1 MTIHIEYLV
10 HFRRSGSLLTRFCA
24 VVVSGAFFFSL
35 ALPPDLEGESPPVIL
50 AFGDS
55 LTAGFGVAGPENYPS
70 RLQVI
75 LKEKGYPHRVVNAG
89 VSGDTTAGGVRRI
102 AWLMKQNPRIVV
114 LALGANDGLRGLSI
128 GEMYSNLKQIIE
140 ICRERGAKVLL
151 AGMKVPPNYGEEYSQ
166 EFADVYVKLS
176 QEFELRLLP
185 FILEGVAAR
194 REYTQADGIHP
205 LGPGYEIV
213 AATVWKHLEP
223 MLTAA
228 SSSK

>member
-1 MTIHIEYLV
+1 MKNHNTC
-10 HFRRSGSLLTRFCA
+10 FSFSFPARFCA
-24 VVVSGAFFFSL
+24 VVVSSAFFFSL
-35 ALPPDLEGESPPVIL
+35 AFISDLKGESPPVIL

-55 LTAGFGVAGPENYPS
+55 LTAGFGVAEPEIYRS

-102 AWLMKQNPRIVV
+102 TWLLKQNPRIVV

-151 AGMKVPPNYGEEYSQ
+151 AGMKVPPNYGEKYSQ
-166 EFADVYVKLS
+166 EFVDVYVKLS

-185 FILEGVAAR
+185 FILEGVAAK

-223 MLTAA
+223 MLTTT
-228 SSSK
+228 STSK

>member
-1 MTIHIEYLV
+1 MKNHNTC
-10 HFRRSGSLLTRFCA
+10 FSFSFPARFCA

-35 ALPPDLEGESPPVIL
+35 AFISDLKGESPPVIL

-55 LTAGFGVAGPENYPS
+55 LTAGFGVAEPENYPS

-102 AWLMKQNPRIVV
+102 TWLLKQNPRIVV

-151 AGMKVPPNYGEEYSQ
+151 AGMKVPPNYGEKYSQ
-166 EFADVYVKLS
+166 EFVDVYVKLS

-185 FILEGVAAR
+185 FILEGVAAK

-223 MLTAA
+223 MLTTT
-228 SSSK
+228 STSK

>member
-1 MTIHIEYLV
+1 MKNHNTC
-10 HFRRSGSLLTRFCA
+10 FSFSFPARFCA

-35 ALPPDLEGESPPVIL
+35 AFISDLKGESPPVIL

-55 LTAGFGVAGPENYPS
+55 LTAGFGVAEPENYPS

-102 AWLMKQNPRIVV
+102 PWLLKQNPQIVV

-151 AGMKVPPNYGEEYSQ
+151 AGMKVPPNYGEKYSQ
-166 EFADVYVKLS
+166 EFVDVYVKLS

-185 FILEGVAAR
+185 FILEGVAAK

-223 MLTAA
+223 MLTTT
-228 SSSK
+228 STSK

>member
-1 MTIHIEYLV
+1 MKNPNTC
-10 HFRRSGSLLTRFCA
+10 FSFSFLTRFCV
-24 VVVSGAFFFSL
+24 VVVSGVFFFSL
-35 ALPPDLEGESPPVIL
+35 ALPSDLKGESPPVIL

-55 LTAGFGVAGPENYPS
+55 LTAGFGVAEAKNYPS

-102 AWLMKQNPRIVV
+102 AWLLRQKPRIVI

-140 ICRERGAKVLL
+140 ICQKQGARVLL
-151 AGMKVPPNYGEEYSQ
+151 AGMKIPPNYGEEYSQ
-166 EFADVYVKLS
+166 EFVDVYVKLS
-176 QEFELRLLP
+176 QEFELCLLP
-185 FILEGVAAR
+185 FLLEGVAAR

-205 LGPGYEIV
+205 LGSGYKIV
-213 AATVWKHLEP
+213 TATVWKYLEP

-228 SSSK
+228 SSK

>member
-1 MTIHIEYLV
+1 MKNHNTC
-10 HFRRSGSLLTRFCA
+10 FSCSFPARFCA
-24 VVVSGAFFFSL
+24 VVVSGAFIFSL
-35 ALPPDLEGESPPVIL
+35 ALLPDLEGESPPVIL

-55 LTAGFGVAGPENYPS
+55 LTAGFGVAEQENYPS
-70 RLQVI
+70 RLQII

-102 AWLMKQNPRIVV
+102 NWLLKQKPQIVV
-114 LALGANDGLRGLSI
+114 LALGANDGLRGLAL

-140 ICRERGAKVLL
+140 ICRKQGTRVLL

-166 EFADVYVKLS
+166 EFVDVYVKLS
-176 QEFELRLLP
+176 QEFKLRLLP
-185 FILEGVAAR
+185 FLLEGVAAR

-223 MLTAA
+223 MLIAT
-228 SSSK
+228 SSK

>member
-1 MTIHIEYLV
+1 MNNHNNCFSFSFL
-10 HFRRSGSLLTRFCA
+10 SKFCA
-24 VVVSGAFFFSL
+24 MVVSGAFFFSL
-35 ALPPDLEGESPPVIL
+35 AFIPDLEGESPPVIL

-55 LTAGFGVAGPENYPS
+55 LTAGFGVAEPENYPS

-102 AWLMKQNPRIVV
+102 TWLLKQNPRIVV

-151 AGMKVPPNYGEEYSQ
+151 AGMKVPPNYGEKYSQ
-166 EFADVYVKLS
+166 EFVDVYVKLS

-223 MLTAA
+223 MLTTT
-228 SSSK
+228 STSK

>member
-1 MTIHIEYLV
+1 M
-10 HFRRSGSLLTRFCA
+10 
-24 VVVSGAFFFSL
+24 VVSGAFFFSL
-35 ALPPDLEGESPPVIL
+35 AFIPDLEGESPPVIL

-55 LTAGFGVAGPENYPS
+55 LTAGFGVAPPENYPS

-102 AWLMKQNPRIVV
+102 TWLLKQNPRIVV

-151 AGMKVPPNYGEEYSQ
+151 AGMKVPPNYGEKYSQ
-166 EFADVYVKLS
+166 EFVDVYVKLS

-223 MLTAA
+223 MLTTT
-228 SSSK
+228 STSK

>member
-1 MTIHIEYLV
+1 MKNHNTC
-10 HFRRSGSLLTRFCA
+10 FSFSFPARFCA
-24 VVVSGAFFFSL
+24 VVVSSAFFFSL
-35 ALPPDLEGESPPVIL
+35 AFISDLKGESPPVIL

-55 LTAGFGVAGPENYPS
+55 LTAGFGVAEPENYPS

-102 AWLMKQNPRIVV
+102 TWLLKQNPRIVV

-151 AGMKVPPNYGEEYSQ
+151 AGMKVPPNYGEKYSQ
-166 EFADVYVKLS
+166 EFVDVYVKLS

-185 FILEGVAAR
+185 FILEGVAAK

-223 MLTAA
+223 MLTTT
-228 SSSK
+228 STSK